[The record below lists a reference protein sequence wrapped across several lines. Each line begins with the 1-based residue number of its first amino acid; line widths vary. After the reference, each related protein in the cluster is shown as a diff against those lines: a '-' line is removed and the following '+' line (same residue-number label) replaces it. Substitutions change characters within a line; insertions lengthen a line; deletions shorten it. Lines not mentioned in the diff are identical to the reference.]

1 MDLSFVERNDLF
13 CPQATAK
20 CIGWGAKTKLSTPAI
35 TFPKQSDEDIECSNL
50 GQTPGIANNNV
61 CYPLLLHTPA
71 HMQSTTGHLTD
82 KRVFRMYNQFGIHLG
97 LQPGDSGMCI
107 YIVQNANKNGCIGM
121 VIAGCGS
128 LAVVTPLKD
137 IFRRIGI

>member
-1 MDLSFVERNDLF
+1 MNTSVLDRDDI
-13 CPQATAK
+13 CTPQAIAK
-20 CIGWGAKTKLSTPAI
+20 VVRWGAKTKLPPADV
-35 TFPKQSDEDIECSNL
+35 TCPKQSDGDIVA
-50 GQTPGIANNNV
+50 GIANSNEFQ
-61 CYPLLLHTPA
+61 PLLLHTPA
-71 HMQSTTGHLTD
+71 HMQSTTGHLTY

-107 YIVQNANKNGCIGM
+107 YIVENANKNGCIGM